1 MSHWVRRAASR
12 ETGISKKTP
21 SPVVGHEKFAEM
33 TDRHWD
39 GIASCCKPENSV
51 ALGFAEGMNNTIR
64 VIQRRCCGL
73 RDEEYQL
80 PKVLTCMFDP
90 I

>member
-1 MSHWVRRAASR
+1 MSHCVRRAASR

-64 VIQRRCCGL
+64 VIQRRCYGL
-73 RDEEYQL
+73 RDEEYL
-80 PKVLTCMFDP
+80 RLKVRACMLDP